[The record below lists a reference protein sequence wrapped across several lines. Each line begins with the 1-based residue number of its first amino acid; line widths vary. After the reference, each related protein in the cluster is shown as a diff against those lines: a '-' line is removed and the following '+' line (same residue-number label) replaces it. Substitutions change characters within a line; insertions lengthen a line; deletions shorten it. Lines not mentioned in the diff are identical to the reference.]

1 MKFTFNHNN
10 FNVLDLD
17 RSISFYEKALGL
29 KPVQE
34 KLLMTAL
41 LNSFT

>member
-17 RSISFYEKALGL
+17 RSISFYDKALGVM
-29 KPVQE
+29 PVRE
-34 KLLMTAL
+34 
-41 LNSFT
+41 